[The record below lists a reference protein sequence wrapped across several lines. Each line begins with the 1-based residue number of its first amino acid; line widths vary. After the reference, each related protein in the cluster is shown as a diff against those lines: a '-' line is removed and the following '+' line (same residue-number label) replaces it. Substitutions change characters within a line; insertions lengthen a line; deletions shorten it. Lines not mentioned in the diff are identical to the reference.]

1 MQKLIRKIN
10 VIAMVFRKALF
21 IVPISALLFSG
32 NLLASDIGN
41 GRQIYQRHCAMCHG
55 QNGDSVMAGAANFNR
70 GEGLFQS
77 EYSLLA
83 RIKSGKNACPAYRG
97 ILSEQKIFDVIAYI
111 RTLN

>member
-1 MQKLIRKIN
+1 M
-10 VIAMVFRKALF
+10 IAMVFRKALF
-21 IVPISALLFSG
+21 IVPIFALFFSV

-41 GRQIYQRHCAMCHG
+41 GRQVYQRHCAMCHG

-77 EYSLLA
+77 DHSLLK

-97 ILSEQKIFDVIAYI
+97 ILREQEIFDVIAFI
-111 RTLN
+111 RTLT